1 LLITEAAVE
10 CLQRRRNLISKS
22 ELPSNEILG
31 TKIRRLRLEL
41 KGHIPLVLSV
51 DLLFPSAVA
60 RNQVLDVEIQSS
72 LSF

>member
-1 LLITEAAVE
+1 MPSTSLKSHLEE
-10 CLQRRRNLISKS
+10 QSSEQRDPR
-22 ELPSNEILG
+22 
-31 TKIRRLRLEL
+31 TKIRSLRLEL

-60 RNQVLDVEIQSS
+60 RSRVLDVEIQSS